1 MMDLRPS
8 AETIGMA
15 LDVMGVTLYVL
26 LAIWAAAS
34 RRHWFVRTCGVAAI
48 LLVVLVLPAHDL
60 LIKFL
65 IVQLIVVTGV
75 TLWRWRQ
82 HRRRLACG
90 ATVDTSA
97 FRPQLSLAS
106 IFLLT
111 VVAAVV
117 SAVAARFESFT
128 SRQWLRIVLQGSV
141 FGGSSLL
148 CLWCVYARRPHWC
161 LRWVLMVVCDVGLAT
176 ILAFYRWAL
185 GLDGGTWQLAVL
197 WWPYWI
203 KHVAVWLIGLTLV
216 LYAWRG
222 SQWLPLSFDEIDAA
236 MSSSRRRRLARVVFV
251 LLLLLATVP
260 PVYMFVRLLVRP
272 PIPAVALPNPN
283 GYDRLIKA
291 GNTVVMPADLSVQ
304 LADADALRAL
314 LDSSRTALE
323 ELRIALHEPCLVPV
337 NYQSRYGNDIETPIF
352 RLARL
357 LYYEQRLAEL
367 EGRNSDALNA
377 LLDGARLAEH
387 ITRGATESEWDVADA
402 IHQYRPND
410 GALTIVNHLDAASCR
425 RFARELQQI
434 DANREPLEQ
443 IQRRT
448 YIQRARD
455 SNWGSR
461 AAQVVNELAGETSE
475 EDFLRGR
482 YRLSELDLR
491 RVIVVAA
498 VKAYTLEHDGLPGQL
513 QELVTEYLDDIP
525 IDPFSTDSKPIQ
537 YEVTEAGYRLTNEPA
552 DSQVLTRK
560 PLEIKLEAGVPVWQ
574 TPSLGK

>member
-1 MMDLRPS
+1 MDLRPS

-15 LDVMGVTLYVL
+15 LDVSGLTLYAL

-34 RRHWFVRTCGVAAI
+34 RRHWFLRTCVVGAM
-48 LLVVLVLPAHDL
+48 LLVVLVIPAHDL
-60 LIKFL
+60 LIQFSML
-65 IVQLIVVTGV
+65 QLTVVTGV
-75 TLWRWRQ
+75 TAWRWQQ
-82 HRRRLACG
+82 HRKRIARG
-90 ATVDTSA
+90 APVDPSA

-128 SRQWLRIVLQGSV
+128 IAAWLRLVIHGAV
-141 FGGSSLL
+141 FGASCLL
-148 CLWCVYARRPHWC
+148 CMWFVYARRP
-161 LRWVLMVVCDVGLAT
+161 RWYFRCALAVVCGVGLAS

-185 GLDGGTWQLAVL
+185 GLESGTWRLAVL
-197 WWPYWI
+197 WWPYWL
-203 KHVAVWLIGLTLV
+203 KSVAVGLTALTLV

-283 GYDRLIKA
+283 AYDRLIKA
-291 GNTVVMPADLSVQ
+291 GNAVVLPTDLNAQSADTV
-304 LADADALRAL
+304 ALRAL
-314 LDSSRTALE
+314 LDSHRSTLD

-337 NYQSRYGNDIETPIF
+337 NYQSRSGNDIETPLF
-352 RLARL
+352 FLARL
-357 LYYEQRLAEL
+357 VYCEQRLAEL
-367 EGRNSDALNA
+367 EGRNEDALNA

-387 ITRGATESEWDVADA
+387 ITRGATESEWDIANA
-402 IHQYRPND
+402 IHQFSPYEA
-410 GALTIVNHLDAASCR
+410 ALTIINHLDAASCR
-425 RFARELQQI
+425 RFVRELQRI

-448 YIQRARD
+448 YIQRAHD

-461 AAQVVNELAGETSE
+461 AAQVVNELAGETSH
-475 EDFLRGR
+475 EDFFRER
-482 YRLSELDLR
+482 YGLSKLDLR

-498 VKAYTLEHDGLPGQL
+498 VKAYTLEHDKLPGQL
-513 QELVTEYLDDIP
+513 QELVPEYLGDIP
-525 IDPFSTDSKPIQ
+525 IDPFSTDPKPIQ
-537 YEVTEAGYRLTNEPA
+537 YEVTKAGYRLTNEPA
-552 DSQVLTRK
+552 DPQVLIRK
-560 PLEIKLEAGVPVWQ
+560 PLEIKLEAGVPVWE
-574 TPSLGK
+574 TSSLGK